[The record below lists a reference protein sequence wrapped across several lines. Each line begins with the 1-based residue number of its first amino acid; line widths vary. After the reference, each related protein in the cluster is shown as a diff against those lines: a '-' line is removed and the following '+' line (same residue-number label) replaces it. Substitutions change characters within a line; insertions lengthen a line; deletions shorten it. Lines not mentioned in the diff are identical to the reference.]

1 MKLKLLTFAMLATVS
16 ANVLAADVINHKS
29 PYCGCC
35 GEWTKH
41 MERTALRSKKNCT
54 MT

>member
-29 PYCGCC
+29 PYCAVVENGQNT
-35 GEWTKH
+35 WK
-41 MERTALRSKKNCT
+41 RTALRSKKNCT